1 MVCAERYGQRY
12 VQGVVAF
19 RLKEASVCSQVM
31 SDDTAYED
39 AKAEYEYWLELMTGV
54 KEEGLKEFRFTYKKG
69 REPDVLAYLLLNEE
83 EKKLIRN

>member
-1 MVCAERYGQRY
+1 MVCAKRCGQGY

-31 SDDTAYED
+31 SDGNAYED

-69 REPDVLAYLLLNEE
+69 REPDVLAYLLLRDEE
-83 EKKLIRN
+83 RELIRN

>member
-1 MVCAERYGQRY
+1 
-12 VQGVVAF
+12 
-19 RLKEASVCSQVM
+19 M
-31 SDDTAYED
+31 SDDSAYED

-54 KEEGLKEFRFTYKKG
+54 KEEGLKEFWFTYKKG

>member
-1 MVCAERYGQRY
+1 
-12 VQGVVAF
+12 
-19 RLKEASVCSQVM
+19 M

-54 KEEGLKEFRFTYKKG
+54 KEEGPREFRFTYKKG